1 MRFQEIWL
9 IFTLM
14 TIVSFV
20 NSHSLHGYIKN
31 EKLRTAYR
39 IVYRSQPWPVARDMC
54 AEEGGK
60 LAVPK
65 SEEEF
70 LFLQKLVRGMH
81 YPAVTDAADKLVVW
95 LGISNLHDHKI
106 WTSVDGDDIREIG
119 FDRWAGEN
127 GLTTS
132 NAAEEPHCAALDAAS
147 PGLRD
152 WWCHLRQPFLC
163 QMQLDNDD

>member
-1 MRFQEIWL
+1 MRLQEVCL
-9 IFTLM
+9 MFTLM
-14 TIVSFV
+14 SVISFV

-81 YPAVTDAADKLVVW
+81 YPAVVDAADKLVVW
-95 LGISNLHDHKI
+95 LGISKLHDHKI
-106 WTSVDGDDIREIG
+106 WTSVDGDDIRDIG
-119 FDRWAGEN
+119 FDRWAGDN

-132 NAAEEPHCAALDAAS
+132 NDVEEPQCAALDAVN

-152 WWCHLRQPFLC
+152 WWCHLPQPFIC
-163 QMQLDNDD
+163 QMQLDSED

>member
-1 MRFQEIWL
+1 MRLQEVCL
-9 IFTLM
+9 MFTLM
-14 TIVSFV
+14 SVISCV

-39 IVYRSQPWPVARDMC
+39 IVYRSQSWPVARDMC

-81 YPAVTDAADKLVVW
+81 YPAVVDAADKLVVW
-95 LGISNLHDHKI
+95 LGISKLHDHKI
-106 WTSVDGDDIREIG
+106 WTSVDGNCPMYSIDNEARDGSSAIR
-119 FDRWAGEN
+119 
-127 GLTTS
+127 GLGSVIWGRTIKLFVAQVVLKRGDSAPS
-132 NAAEEPHCAALDAAS
+132 NEP
-147 PGLRD
+147 
-152 WWCHLRQPFLC
+152 
-163 QMQLDNDD
+163 